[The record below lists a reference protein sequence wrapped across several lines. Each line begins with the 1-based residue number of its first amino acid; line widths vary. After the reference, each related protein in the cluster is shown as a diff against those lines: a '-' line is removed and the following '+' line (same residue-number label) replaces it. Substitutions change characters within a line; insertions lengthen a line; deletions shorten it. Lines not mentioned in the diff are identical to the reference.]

1 MSEFMNEARELASQC
16 WGDPTTSDRVMDVE
30 LAEVF
35 ATRIAKLLEENAALQ
50 QLINDVAN
58 KINGKA
64 PIVHV
69 ASWGNELLTRINA
82 ARK

>member
-1 MSEFMNEARELASQC
+1 MSDTLNEELQDAFENAV
-16 WGDPTTSDRVMDVE
+16 TAKE
-30 LAEVF
+30 KLEAE
-35 ATRIAKLLEENAALQ
+35 IAALQ

-69 ASWGNELLTRINA
+69 ASWGNELLARINA
-82 ARK
+82 ARKE

>member
-1 MSEFMNEARELASQC
+1 V
-16 WGDPTTSDRVMDVE
+16 SDTPETDAAAHNIGSFQQPHYVVDVE
-30 LAEVF
+30 IAQDLERRLIAAAAENV
-35 ATRIAKLLEENAALQ
+35 ALQ

-69 ASWGNELLTRINA
+69 ASWGKELLNRINA
-82 ARK
+82 ARKE